1 MVYPLAE
8 QRMAAELINPRQDEA
23 VVMEMELF
31 AQAVVDSHQSLGATT
46 GGALDLA
53 SLPVLLRDMKGG
65 HKLLKE
71 IGLNGRYYTK
81 VANGKT
87 YVVFKG
93 YSALRETL
101 KGTRYLS
108 SSPKVIAFGIGP
120 EALKSA
126 ARSNA
131 IIMITC
137 YVALDVMQFIMS
149 DEQLYHELFANIIT
163 DVAIGT
169 VAMAAGALAAAGAVA
184 IAGTITAI
192 ALPAVVVTGGAIIV
206 GLYVGHKLSE
216 LSESYQI
223 KKKLGAALLWT
234 GQAVAHGI
242 QEVGK
247 VIHTAHVAMKQKVQE
262 FERRSN
268 RFMNQLERETIWHF
282 GGPDLYNQLYRR
294 H

>member
-1 MVYPLAE
+1 MAYPLAE
-8 QRMAAELINPRQDEA
+8 QRLAAELINPRQDEA
-23 VVMEMELF
+23 VVMDMELF
-31 AQAVVDSHQSLGATT
+31 AQAVVDSHQSLGVTT

-65 HKLLKE
+65 QTLLKE
-71 IGLNGRYYTK
+71 IGLQGRYYTK
-81 VANGKT
+81 VVNGKT

-108 SSPKVIAFGIGP
+108 TSPKVIAFGIGP

-126 ARSNA
+126 GRSNA

-137 YVALDVMQFIMS
+137 YVALDVMQFVMS

-234 GQAVAHGI
+234 GQAVAHGV

-247 VIHTAHVAMKQKVQE
+247 VIHAAHVAMKQKVEE

>member
-23 VVMEMELF
+23 VVMDMELF
-31 AQAVVDSHQSLGATT
+31 AQAVVDSHQSLGVTT

-65 HKLLKE
+65 QTLLKE
-71 IGLNGRYYTK
+71 IGLQGRYYTK
-81 VANGKT
+81 VVNGKT

-108 SSPKVIAFGIGP
+108 TSPKVIAFGIGP

-126 ARSNA
+126 GRSNA

-137 YVALDVMQFIMS
+137 YVALDVMQFVMS

-234 GQAVAHGI
+234 GQAVAHGV

-247 VIHTAHVAMKQKVQE
+247 VIHAAHVAMKQKVEE

>member
-8 QRMAAELINPRQDEA
+8 QRMAAELINPRQEEA
-23 VVMEMELF
+23 VVMDMELF
-31 AQAVVDSHQSLGATT
+31 AQAVVDAHQSLGTTT

-65 HKLLKE
+65 QTLLKE
-71 IGLNGRYYTK
+71 IGLQGRYYTK
-81 VANGKT
+81 VVNGKT

-108 SSPKVIAFGIGP
+108 TSPKVVAFGIGP

-126 ARSNA
+126 GRSNA
-131 IIMITC
+131 VIMITC
-137 YVALDVMQFIMS
+137 YVVLDVMQFIMS

-169 VAMAAGALAAAGAVA
+169 VALAAGTLAAGWLAGLTV
-184 IAGTITAI
+184 I
-192 ALPAVVVTGGAIIV
+192 ALPALVVAGGAIVV
-206 GLYVGHKLSE
+206 GMIAGIALAE
-216 LSESYQI
+216 LDKAFGIRE
-223 KKKLGAALLWT
+223 KLGQALHWT
-234 GQAVAHGI
+234 GKAIAHGI
-242 QEVGK
+242 QETGQIIREAQVS
-247 VIHTAHVAMKQKVQE
+247 MRQKVEE

-268 RFMNQLERETIWHF
+268 SFLYRLEREIIWHF
-282 GGPDLYNQLYRR
+282 GGSDLYNQIYRR
-294 H
+294 